1 MGLRKVQVK
10 SGGALDESVVV
21 EMKVDD
27 PETSFKDSHYDFP
40 MAQVQGVWGSEELRL
55 TPDFLAS
62 VTGAIY
68 FDEKVL
74 GRSKFVGADQE
85 LGLCHL

>member
-1 MGLRKVQVK
+1 M
-10 SGGALDESVVV
+10 
-21 EMKVDD
+21 
-27 PETSFKDSHYDFP
+27 
-40 MAQVQGVWGSEELRL
+40 WGSEELRL

-74 GRSKFVGADQE
+74 GEEQVCGYRSRVGVVPPMR
-85 LGLCHL
+85 HPIRVSSSS

>member
-1 MGLRKVQVK
+1 M
-10 SGGALDESVVV
+10 
-21 EMKVDD
+21 
-27 PETSFKDSHYDFP
+27 
-40 MAQVQGVWGSEELRL
+40 WGSEELRL

>member
-1 MGLRKVQVK
+1 MK

-40 MAQVQGVWGSEELRL
+40 MA
-55 TPDFLAS
+55 
-62 VTGAIY
+62 
-68 FDEKVL
+68 
-74 GRSKFVGADQE
+74 
-85 LGLCHL
+85 